1 MELWIRSQDRTTLI
15 KTDRLDIDYSSGLY
29 SIKSDGFGT
38 LLANYKSE
46 KRALEVLDEIQLIKE
61 IMRLQREIKE
71 LKKQYC
77 ERTDCSGRLGNSK
90 KVEQLEKENQRLK
103 EIEKEHQRINGCL
116 HLEIKELKDRIDKIV
131 EIIEKEIESLKDKKR
146 MIMQILTPENGY
158 LKTDV
163 EYEIKRLERYLE
175 ILKGGKE

>member
-1 MELWIRSQDRTTLI
+1 M
-15 KTDRLDIDYSSGLY
+15 
-29 SIKSDGFGT
+29 
-38 LLANYKSE
+38 N
-46 KRALEVLDEIQLIKE
+46 KE
-61 IMRLQREIKE
+61 EIKE
-71 LKKQYC
+71 YLKKVDELEFKLVDEDKDALQWLIFGYNEC
-77 ERTDCSGRLGNSK
+77 ARLLNEK
-90 KVEQLEKENQRLK
+90 EKENQRLK

-175 ILKGGKE
+175 ILKGDKE